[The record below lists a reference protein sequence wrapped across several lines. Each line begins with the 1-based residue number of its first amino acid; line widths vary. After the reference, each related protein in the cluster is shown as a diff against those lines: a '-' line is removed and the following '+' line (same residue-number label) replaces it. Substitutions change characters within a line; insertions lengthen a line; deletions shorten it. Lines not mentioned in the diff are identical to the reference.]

1 MKRKQLIQNITISII
16 IGIILGSIT
25 EFALILDIS
34 WLIKITQSLMFWGIV
49 MCICVLISKNYSLSL
64 INSILVITLMNAT
77 YYIIRLIKSG
87 YTDIDAWKLYTLT
100 GIAGSMYIGNIISL
114 IKVYCH
120 KQNNTFLKYNF
131 IFMTISGLLFA
142 IYGWY
147 NVWISHNLFYSLDLG
162 IIIGFAI
169 IILVVFL
176 CGVVFFYKDKK
187 SDKTES
193 SDKYSVILDKEGNI
207 IYDRE

>member
-34 WLIKITQSLMFWGIV
+34 WLIKITQSLIFWGIV

-120 KQNNTFLKYNF
+120 KQNNIIFKYNF

-169 IILVVFL
+169 SIVTKYF
-176 CGVVFFYKDKK
+176 CNKTNKK
-187 SDKTES
+187 Q
-193 SDKYSVILDKEGNI
+193 
-207 IYDRE
+207 